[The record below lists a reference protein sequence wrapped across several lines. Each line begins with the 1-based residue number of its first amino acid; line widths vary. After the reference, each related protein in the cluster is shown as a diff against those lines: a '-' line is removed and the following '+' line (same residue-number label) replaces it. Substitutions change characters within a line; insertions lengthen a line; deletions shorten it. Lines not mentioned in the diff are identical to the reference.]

1 MIKWNQ
7 KRCRMKKRLASF
19 QKSSGLSPYI
29 WIILSLLPFY
39 FIFQS
44 SSTSEII
51 VGITLTILFFISF
64 RFAFLSSNWPVYIWI
79 CLLVGISVAMTILFQ
94 FIYFSFYIAYYN
106 GNIRKR
112 AAFVTAYVIHLVST
126 IVSINYNLVV
136 QDPLFIQQIPIIV
149 IVFIGV
155 ILLPFTLYNRKKQD
169 KLEEELQLANNRI
182 ADLVKQEERQ
192 RIARDLH
199 DTLGQKLSLIG
210 LKSDLARKLIEKDP
224 EKAKSELLD
233 VQQTART
240 ALNEVRNLVSS
251 MRGIRVNDEI
261 VLVQQMLRAAQIE
274 YTGADS
280 FQLVNVSLFVENV
293 LSMCMKEA
301 VTNIVKHSQAFS
313 CHISIEQLDDAVRMT
328 VKDDGVGLNRHD
340 IGRGSGLPGMRER
353 LEFVNGSLD
362 VRSENGTVLVMLV
375 PNNVTQHDE
384 EEMR

>member
-1 MIKWNQ
+1 
-7 KRCRMKKRLASF
+7 MKKRFASL
-19 QKSSGLSPYI
+19 QRSSGLSPYI
-29 WIILSLLPFY
+29 WSILSFLPFY

-44 SSTSEII
+44 SSTIEIV

-64 RFAFLSSNWPVYIWI
+64 RFAFLSSKWPVYLWI
-79 CLLVGISVAMTILFQ
+79 CILVGISVTMTILFQ

-106 GNIRKR
+106 GNIRNR

-126 IVSINYNLVV
+126 IASINYNIVV
-136 QDPLFIQQIPIIV
+136 QDPLFIQQLPIIIV
-149 IVFIGV
+149 VFISV

-169 KLEEELQLANNRI
+169 KLEAELQMANNRI
-182 ADLVKQEERQ
+182 SDLVKQEERQ

-251 MRGIRVNDEI
+251 MRGIRVNDEM
-261 VLVQQMLRAAQIE
+261 VLVQQMLKAAQIE
-274 YTGADS
+274 YTGAPS
-280 FQLVNVSLFVENV
+280 FQLEKASLFVENV

-313 CHISIEQLDDAVRMT
+313 CHIQIQQLEDAVRMT

-340 IGRGSGLPGMRER
+340 IGKGSGLPGMRER
-353 LEFVNGSLD
+353 LEFVNGTLD
-362 VRSENGTVLVMLV
+362 IQCKNGTTLVMTV
-375 PNNVTQHDE
+375 PNNVTQHDG
-384 EEMR
+384 EMKI

>member
-1 MIKWNQ
+1 
-7 KRCRMKKRLASF
+7 MKKKLASF
-19 QKSSGLSPYI
+19 GKSSGLSPYI
-29 WIILSLLPFY
+29 WIILGLLPFY

-44 SSTSEII
+44 SSTNEII

-64 RFAFLSSNWPVYIWI
+64 RFAFLSSRWPVYVWV
-79 CLLVGISVAMTILFQ
+79 CLLIGISVAMTILFQ

-112 AAFVTAYVIHLVST
+112 AAFVTAYVIHLISA

-136 QDPLFIQQIPIIV
+136 QHPLFIQQLPIIV
-149 IVFIGV
+149 IVFIGI

-169 KLEEELQLANNRI
+169 KLEAELQLANNRI

-224 EKAKSELLD
+224 ERAKGELLD

-274 YTGADS
+274 YTGATS

-313 CHISIEQLDDAVRMT
+313 CHISIEQLQDAVQLT

-353 LEFVNGSLD
+353 LEFVNGSLE
-362 VRSENGTVLVMLV
+362 VRSENGTVLVMVV
-375 PNNVTQHDE
+375 PNNVTQHDGE
-384 EEMR
+384 GIQ

>member
-1 MIKWNQ
+1 
-7 KRCRMKKRLASF
+7 MKKRLASL
-19 QKSSGLSPYI
+19 QRSSGLSPYI
-29 WIILSLLPFY
+29 WSILSFLPFY

-44 SSTSEII
+44 SSTIEI
-51 VGITLTILFFISF
+51 VLGITLTILFFISF
-64 RFAFLSSNWPVYIWI
+64 RFAFLSSKWPVYLWI
-79 CLLVGISVAMTILFQ
+79 CILVAISVTMTILFQ

-106 GNIRKR
+106 GNIRNR

-126 IVSINYNLVV
+126 IASINYNLIV
-136 QDPLFIQQIPIIV
+136 QDPLFIRQLPIIIV
-149 IVFIGV
+149 VFISV
-155 ILLPFTLYNRKKQD
+155 ILLPFTLYNRKNQD
-169 KLEEELQLANNRI
+169 KLEAELQMANNRI
-182 ADLVKQEERQ
+182 SDLVKQEERQ

-224 EKAKSELLD
+224 KKAKSELLD
-233 VQQTART
+233 IQQTART

-261 VLVQQMLRAAQIE
+261 ILVQQMLKAAQIE
-274 YTGADS
+274 YTGTSS
-280 FQLVNVSLFVENV
+280 FQLENGSLFVENV

-313 CHISIEQLDDAVRMT
+313 CHIQIEQLEDAVRMT
-328 VKDDGVGLNRHD
+328 IKDDGVGLGRHD
-340 IGRGSGLPGMRER
+340 IGKGSGLPGMRER

-362 VRSENGTVLVMLV
+362 VRCENGTILVMTV

-384 EEMR
+384 EART

>member
-274 YTGADS
+274 YTGSDS

-313 CHISIEQLDDAVRMT
+313 CNISIEQLDDAVRMT

-362 VRSENGTVLVMLV
+362 VRSENGTVLVMIV

>member
-1 MIKWNQ
+1 
-7 KRCRMKKRLASF
+7 MKKRLASL
-19 QKSSGLSPYI
+19 QRSSGLSPYI
-29 WIILSLLPFY
+29 WSILSFLPFY

-44 SSTSEII
+44 SSTIEI
-51 VGITLTILFFISF
+51 VLGITLTILFFISF
-64 RFAFLSSNWPVYIWI
+64 RFAFLSSKWPVYLWI
-79 CLLVGISVAMTILFQ
+79 CILVAISVTMTILFQ

-106 GNIRKR
+106 GNIRNR

-126 IVSINYNLVV
+126 IASINYNLVV
-136 QDPLFIQQIPIIV
+136 QDPLFIRQLPIIIV
-149 IVFIGV
+149 VFISV
-155 ILLPFTLYNRKKQD
+155 ILLPFTLYNRKNQD
-169 KLEEELQLANNRI
+169 KLEAELQMANNRI
-182 ADLVKQEERQ
+182 SDLVKQEERQ

-224 EKAKSELLD
+224 KKAKSELLD
-233 VQQTART
+233 IQQTART

-261 VLVQQMLRAAQIE
+261 ILVQQMLKAAQIE
-274 YTGADS
+274 YTGTSS
-280 FQLVNVSLFVENV
+280 FQLESGSLFVENV

-313 CHISIEQLDDAVRMT
+313 CHIQIEQLEDAVRMT
-328 VKDDGVGLNRHD
+328 IKDDGVGLGRHD
-340 IGRGSGLPGMRER
+340 IGKGSGLPGMRER

-362 VRSENGTVLVMLV
+362 VRCENGTILVMTV

-384 EEMR
+384 EART

>member
-1 MIKWNQ
+1 
-7 KRCRMKKRLASF
+7 MKKRLASL
-19 QKSSGLSPYI
+19 QRSSGLSPYI
-29 WIILSLLPFY
+29 WSILSFLPFY

-44 SSTSEII
+44 SSTIEI
-51 VGITLTILFFISF
+51 VLGITLTILFFISF
-64 RFAFLSSNWPVYIWI
+64 RFAFLSSKWPVYLWI
-79 CLLVGISVAMTILFQ
+79 CILVAISVTMTILFQ

-106 GNIRKR
+106 GNIRNR

-126 IVSINYNLVV
+126 TASINYNLVV
-136 QDPLFIQQIPIIV
+136 QDPLFIRQLPIIIV
-149 IVFIGV
+149 VFISV
-155 ILLPFTLYNRKKQD
+155 ILLPFTLYNRKNQD
-169 KLEEELQLANNRI
+169 KLEAELQMANNRI
-182 ADLVKQEERQ
+182 SDLVKQEERQ

-224 EKAKSELLD
+224 KKAKSELLD
-233 VQQTART
+233 IQQTART

-261 VLVQQMLRAAQIE
+261 ILVQQMLKAAQIE
-274 YTGADS
+274 YTGTSS
-280 FQLVNVSLFVENV
+280 FQLESGSLFVENV

-313 CHISIEQLDDAVRMT
+313 CHIQIEQLEDAVRMT
-328 VKDDGVGLNRHD
+328 IKDDGVGLGRHD
-340 IGRGSGLPGMRER
+340 IGKGSGLPGMRER

-362 VRSENGTVLVMLV
+362 VRCENGTILVMTV

-384 EEMR
+384 EART

>member
-1 MIKWNQ
+1 
-7 KRCRMKKRLASF
+7 MKKRLASL
-19 QKSSGLSPYI
+19 QRSSGLSPYI
-29 WIILSLLPFY
+29 WSILSFLPFY

-44 SSTSEII
+44 SSTIEI
-51 VGITLTILFFISF
+51 VLGITLTILFFISF
-64 RFAFLSSNWPVYIWI
+64 RFAFLSSKWPVYLWI
-79 CLLVGISVAMTILFQ
+79 CILVAISVTMTILFQ

-106 GNIRKR
+106 GNIRNR

-126 IVSINYNLVV
+126 IASINYNLVV
-136 QDPLFIQQIPIIV
+136 QDPLFIRQLPIIIV
-149 IVFIGV
+149 VFISV
-155 ILLPFTLYNRKKQD
+155 ILLPFTLYNRKNQD
-169 KLEEELQLANNRI
+169 KLEAELQMANNRI
-182 ADLVKQEERQ
+182 SDLVKQEERQ

-224 EKAKSELLD
+224 KKAKSELLD
-233 VQQTART
+233 IQQTART

-261 VLVQQMLRAAQIE
+261 ILVQQMLKAAQIE
-274 YTGADS
+274 YTGTSS
-280 FQLVNVSLFVENV
+280 FQLENGSLFVENV

-313 CHISIEQLDDAVRMT
+313 CHIQIEQLEDAVRMT
-328 VKDDGVGLNRHD
+328 IKDDGVGLGRHD
-340 IGRGSGLPGMRER
+340 IGKGSGLPGMRER

-362 VRSENGTVLVMLV
+362 VRCENGTILVMTV

-384 EEMR
+384 EART

>member
-1 MIKWNQ
+1 
-7 KRCRMKKRLASF
+7 MKKRLASL
-19 QKSSGLSPYI
+19 QRSSGLSPYI
-29 WIILSLLPFY
+29 WSILSFLPFY

-44 SSTSEII
+44 SSTIEI
-51 VGITLTILFFISF
+51 VLGITLTILFFISF
-64 RFAFLSSNWPVYIWI
+64 RFAFLSSKWPVYLWI
-79 CLLVGISVAMTILFQ
+79 CILVAISVTMTILFQ

-106 GNIRKR
+106 GNIRNR

-126 IVSINYNLVV
+126 IASINYNLIV
-136 QDPLFIQQIPIIV
+136 QDPLFIRQLPIIIV
-149 IVFIGV
+149 VFISV
-155 ILLPFTLYNRKKQD
+155 ILLPFTLYNRKNQD
-169 KLEEELQLANNRI
+169 KLEAELQMANNRI
-182 ADLVKQEERQ
+182 SDLVKQEERQ

-224 EKAKSELLD
+224 KKAKSELLD
-233 VQQTART
+233 IQQTART

-261 VLVQQMLRAAQIE
+261 ILVQQMLKAAQIE
-274 YTGADS
+274 YTGTSS
-280 FQLVNVSLFVENV
+280 FQLESGSLFVENV

-313 CHISIEQLDDAVRMT
+313 CHIQIEQLEDAVRMT
-328 VKDDGVGLNRHD
+328 IKDDGVGLGRHD
-340 IGRGSGLPGMRER
+340 IGKGSGLPGMRER

-362 VRSENGTVLVMLV
+362 VRCENGTILVMTV

-384 EEMR
+384 EART